1 MHGQNLR
8 YKYATETLRDSEIR
22 SILNEYVLVSTLL
35 ACVTCMMKIA
45 RTSYLKFVPYNPKPK
60 STKYNTPWRNSSSQL
75 PVVSRSTRSYDNSC
89 MTVYLRSS
97 DWVDGNCLDYRL
109 FWTLPDK
116 NDLEDTAQK
125 TKSSK
130 TRIFSFPQ
138 GIIWILRASEFVSW
152 FFQYNNLQH
161 RGKKYVF
168 QVRTH
173 IVLQLLMRT
182 YHVHYEFVTADIA
195 AATLTDQTAYHA
207 KHVRLS
213 RSLH

>member
-1 MHGQNLR
+1 MSASFVPELHFLSKAKCFYYCSDNISEDFCVVCTGPQDLKCSRKPHARSMQSTASNIVYDTPILDCVAVDYCCTCQNERRSTSTTVLYAIVREQLSKSQMHGQNLR

-75 PVVSRSTRSYDNSC
+75 PVVSRSTRFYDNSC

-109 FWTLPDK
+109 F
-116 NDLEDTAQK
+116 
-125 TKSSK
+125 
-130 TRIFSFPQ
+130 
-138 GIIWILRASEFVSW
+138 
-152 FFQYNNLQH
+152 
-161 RGKKYVF
+161 
-168 QVRTH
+168 
-173 IVLQLLMRT
+173 
-182 YHVHYEFVTADIA
+182 
-195 AATLTDQTAYHA
+195 
-207 KHVRLS
+207 
-213 RSLH
+213 